1 MALNKRTSSFSPSSV
16 IFNGESIPAREMHIN
31 PFSPSF
37 QYGLNVFE
45 GVRGYLDKDGQVN
58 PLLLDEHL
66 ARLESS
72 ARLMRLDQGLDI
84 TRVKSDV
91 EMLLSE
97 EPPDKDIYIK
107 IMVYTN
113 SDAAWSYTGD
123 VDTCVFYYGLAS
135 ALRAESPLPVEGK
148 ICSFRRIDANVFPP
162 KIKAGP
168 NYINSRL
175 GFLEVN
181 PPGSNMGSLFPL
193 FLNADGFVSE
203 SSGSCL
209 FLAKEGRVVTPDLSA
224 SILPSITRRYLLD
237 YFRGIGSDVLVSE
250 GDVDRWDLYDAD
262 EVFVCGTNI
271 EVAAMTGIDGYQ
283 IGEGRPGSRTLE
295 AFNYLKS
302 LAI

>member
-1 MALNKRTSSFSPSSV
+1 MALKKRTSSFTPSSV

-45 GVRGYLDKDGQVN
+45 GVRGYLDSDGQII

-66 ARLESS
+66 KRLESS
-72 ARLMRLDQGLDI
+72 ARLMRLDKELNID
-84 TRVKSDV
+84 RVKRDV
-91 EMLLSE
+91 EMLLSN

-107 IMVYTN
+107 IMVFTN

-135 ALRAESPLPVEGK
+135 ALRAESPRTVEGK

-181 PPGSNMGSLFPL
+181 PPESNSGSRFPL
-193 FLNADGFVSE
+193 FLNSDGFVSE

-209 FLAKEGRVVTPDLSA
+209 FLAKEGRLVTPGLNA
-224 SILPSITRRYLLD
+224 SILPSITRRHLLD
-237 YFRGIGSDVLVSE
+237 YFKGIEGDVVVSE

-271 EVAAMTGIDGYQ
+271 EVASMVEIDGYP
-283 IGEGRPGSRTLE
+283 IGERRPGNLTLE

-302 LAI
+302 LAV